1 MMTIR
6 FERPEPATSIIPPDP
21 RATNRVPWSRIRS
34 RLDSLRWVELLRNPS
49 AHAGWVSQELNH
61 PTGSEETIMLRSA
74 LWALAALSLLAA
86 PVAAQSN
93 YPSRTV
99 RIVVPATPGGGSDL
113 FARLA
118 AQHLASVLGQQFVVD
133 NKPGGG

>member
-1 MMTIR
+1 M
-6 FERPEPATSIIPPDP
+6 
-21 RATNRVPWSRIRS
+21 
-34 RLDSLRWVELLRNPS
+34 
-49 AHAGWVSQELNH
+49 H
-61 PTGSEETIMLRSA
+61 RSA
-74 LWALAALSLLAA
+74 LLAVAGLCLLATSA
-86 PVAAQSN
+86 AAQSN

-133 NKPGGG
+133 NRPGGGTLVGMDAVLHWRPAAHTPYLPPGTTRRSKFHR